1 MDFSGGYPL
10 MDLNPALVGIPD
22 TTAPL
27 CWVPWLVPH
36 PKEGIPVLCRPRLGP
51 LGTN

>member
-1 MDFSGGYPL
+1 MGNGGHFMDFSVGYPL
-10 MDLNPALVGIPD
+10 MDSNPATVPD

-36 PKEGIPVLCRPRLGP
+36 DEEK
-51 LGTN
+51 